1 MRWALVTFLLLLST
15 PAAAAALPPHTRVH
29 LDYTARD
36 PGCPRAQFLEDV
48 LRGRTSYDPLSD
60 AEETRLMVTITR
72 NGRMYKARA
81 EVRSKAGALL
91 YERELGP
98 STDCQHIV
106 EGLGFAVS
114 VALDPVGGERP
125 VPQPPSPPPAP
136 PALEPPV
143 KQAPAPPL
151 PAPEPPPKEAPFR
164 LRAGAQ
170 VALGIGV
177 APRPAAG
184 VAIDVGLRW
193 PTISLALE
201 GRAYPPAEGAAD
213 TGLVQLRTWQITG
226 AVVPCGHWR
235 WLFGCGVVEMG
246 ALSGMSAARTAEVT
260 TLFRVAGGLRG
271 GVEWQGWEH
280 VALRASGDVLF
291 NPWRSELLVNNEPA
305 WTTRVVSGSFGAGV
319 VVSF

>member
-15 PAAAAALPPHTRVH
+15 RAAAAELPAHTRVL
-29 LDYTARD
+29 LDYTARY
-36 PGCPRAQFLEDV
+36 PGCPRARFLEDV
-48 LRGRTSYDPLSD
+48 IRARTSYEPFAPSAD
-60 AEETRLMVTITR
+60 ARLVVTVAR
-72 NGRMYKARA
+72 EGRSYKGHA

-91 YERELGP
+91 YERDRGP
-98 STDCQHIV
+98 GADCQLIV

-114 VALDPVGGERP
+114 VALDPGGGESP
-125 VPQPPSPPPAP
+125 EPQAPSPPRAP
-136 PALEPPV
+136 ELPV
-143 KQAPAPPL
+143 KQAPAPVP
-151 PAPEPPPKEAPFR
+151 PAPEPFEQKAPFR
-164 LRAGAQ
+164 VRIGASA
-170 VALGIGV
+170 ALGIGV

-193 PTISLALE
+193 PTFSVALE

-246 ALSGMSAARTAEVT
+246 ALSGTSAARTSEAT
-260 TLFRVAGGLRG
+260 TLFRVAGGMRAG
-271 GVEWQGWEH
+271 MEWQGWEH
-280 VALRASGDVLF
+280 LALRASGDVLF
-291 NPWRSELLVNNEPA
+291 SPWHSELLINNEPA
-305 WTTRVVSGSFGAGV
+305 RTTPVVSGAFGAGF